1 MLIEKENLLMYF
13 CFCRNNTNYHLV
25 IESNVVI
32 YSPARDMT
40 AYLECVFVNKS
51 KNSIIIDTTI
61 FKNFTLF
68 TCNHRWPLHL
78 WKFEVSVVKDFF
90 YILNPNEELVVFRA
104 SFNDLCFS
112 NKFMWDWTAHPAP
125 PKSPIYVSFSEK
137 EEYLNET
144 CLYFAYNIDGIL
156 VLLNILKLNIR
167 K

>member
-1 MLIEKENLLMYF
+1 MSFPVFDGFSIKKNGIQECQFVLIEKENLLMYF

-68 TCNHRWPLHL
+68 TCNHR
-78 WKFEVSVVKDFF
+78 
-90 YILNPNEELVVFRA
+90 
-104 SFNDLCFS
+104 
-112 NKFMWDWTAHPAP
+112 
-125 PKSPIYVSFSEK
+125 
-137 EEYLNET
+137 
-144 CLYFAYNIDGIL
+144 
-156 VLLNILKLNIR
+156 
-167 K
+167 